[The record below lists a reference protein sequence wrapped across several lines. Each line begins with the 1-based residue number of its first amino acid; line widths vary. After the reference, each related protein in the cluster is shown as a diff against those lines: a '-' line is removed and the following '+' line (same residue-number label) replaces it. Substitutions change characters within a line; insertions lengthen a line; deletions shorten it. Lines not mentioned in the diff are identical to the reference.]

1 MKVTN
6 FVVGKES
13 TGVLYYYKMSVVIEE
28 KEYTVAESSEAY
40 IPLHMMQGYLT
51 DKILAQ
57 LRQTL
62 ITQLEELNN

>member
-62 ITQLEELNN
+62 ITQLEDLNN